1 MNIPKLRKRPIIK
14 SCHNINWEDEYSWIH
29 QENILEV
36 LKDGSKLLPEVKEY
50 LIEENTH
57 TENVMADTK
66 ELQKK
71 LFNEIKSRIKLD
83 DESLPYKDKKY
94 EYWTKV
100 TKEGNYSKK
109 LRRKIGEKNIET
121 YWDGDLEAKGKKF
134 FNTGDIAVSNND
146 ELLAYSVDDKGSE
159 YFTIFVRH
167 IADNQIIEE
176 PIPDTAGGITWSY
189 DDKYFFYSKLDKFHR
204 PRQIYRHKLG
214 SKVKDDELIF
224 EEKDERFTCG
234 IGTSSDE
241 KFYFIST
248 SEHTTSEVYFFTKNQ
263 TKPEPKL
270 ILKRKEGVE
279 YSIDSWNGYFWM
291 HTNQDAKD
299 FKISRC
305 KHDELNNWKDFVPAK
320 EEVLIGGFVLLNDW
334 MIRSE
339 RVDALPKLFIRN
351 LKTNQEEE
359 LIISDEEIISPGMTL
374 MQKDRNTNTLRIGY
388 ESPKTPSRTYEYNI
402 VTKEKKLVKELEIP
416 SGYNRDDYV
425 VKRKNCLGHDGR
437 KIPITITYHKD
448 TKLDGS
454 ANLLLYGYGS
464 YGHSISPSFST
475 TRLSLINRNIIWA
488 TAHIRGGMERGMKF
502 WEEGKMLN
510 KKNTFKDYIS
520 CANYLIDNKF
530 TSKGKIIGYGGSAGG
545 LLMGAVVNEAPDLFL
560 GMIMAVPFVDCLT
573 TNLDHSLP
581 LTAGEFN
588 EFGNAKENPEHFKYI
603 MSYSPYHNIKKMDYP
618 HLLITTSLSDNRV
631 LFDEPTKF
639 TARLRD
645 MKTDNNLL
653 LFKCEMDAGHGG
665 KSGRDA
671 AIEEVAFDYSFALKI
686 TNKLNS

>member
-1 MNIPKLRKRPIIK
+1 MNIPKLRKQPIIK

-305 KHDELNNWKDFVPAK
+305 KHEELNNWKDFVPAK

-560 GMIMAVPFVDCLT
+560 GMIIAVPFVDCLT

-639 TARLRD
+639 TAKLRD

>member
-1 MNIPKLRKRPIIK
+1 MNIPKLRKQPIIK

-167 IADNQIIEE
+167 IADNKIIEE

-248 SEHTTSEVYFFTKNQ
+248 SEHTTSEVYFFTKDQ

-305 KHDELNNWKDFVPAK
+305 KHDELNNWKDFIPAK

>member
-1 MNIPKLRKRPIIK
+1 MNIPKLRKQPIIK

-167 IADNQIIEE
+167 IADNKIIEE

-545 LLMGAVVNEAPDLFL
+545 LLMGVVVNEAPDLFL

>member
-1 MNIPKLRKRPIIK
+1 MNIPKLRKQPIIK
-14 SCHNINWEDEYSWIH
+14 SCHNINWEDEYSWVH

-167 IADNQIIEE
+167 IADNKIIEE

-248 SEHTTSEVYFFTKNQ
+248 SEHTTSEVYFFTKDQ

>member
-1 MNIPKLRKRPIIK
+1 MNIPKLRKQPIIK

-159 YFTIFVRH
+159 YFTIFVRN
-167 IADNQIIEE
+167 IADNKIIEE

-248 SEHTTSEVYFFTKNQ
+248 SEHTTSEVYFFSKDQ

-631 LFDEPTKF
+631 LFDAPTKF

>member
-1 MNIPKLRKRPIIK
+1 MNIPKLRKQPIIK

-305 KHDELNNWKDFVPAK
+305 KHEELNNWKDFVPAK

-545 LLMGAVVNEAPDLFL
+545 LLMGVVVNEAPDLFL

>member
-1 MNIPKLRKRPIIK
+1 MNIPKLRKQPIIK

-83 DESLPYKDKKY
+83 DESLPYKDKKF

-167 IADNQIIEE
+167 IADNKIIEE

-248 SEHTTSEVYFFTKNQ
+248 SEHTTSEVYFFTKDQ

>member
-1 MNIPKLRKRPIIK
+1 MNIPKLRKQPIIK

-167 IADNQIIEE
+167 IADNKIIEE

-248 SEHTTSEVYFFTKNQ
+248 SEHTTSEVYFFTKDQ

-305 KHDELNNWKDFVPAK
+305 KHEELNNWKDFVPAK

>member
-1 MNIPKLRKRPIIK
+1 MNIPKLRKQPIIK

-167 IADNQIIEE
+167 IADNKIIEE

-248 SEHTTSEVYFFTKNQ
+248 SEHTTSEVYFFTKDQ

-305 KHDELNNWKDFVPAK
+305 KHEELNNWKDFVPAK

-545 LLMGAVVNEAPDLFL
+545 LLMGAVVNETPDLFL

>member
-1 MNIPKLRKRPIIK
+1 MNIPKLRKQPTIK
-14 SCHNINWEDEYSWIH
+14 SCHNIDWEDEYAWVH

-36 LKDGSKLLPEVKEY
+36 LKDGSKLLPEVKKY
-50 LIEENTH
+50 LEEENAYTKKTMAE
-57 TENVMADTK
+57 TEP
-66 ELQKK
+66 LQKK
-71 LFNEIKSRIKLD
+71 LFDEIKGRIKLD
-83 DESLPYKDKKY
+83 DESLPFKDKQY

-109 LRRKIGEKNIET
+109 LRRKIGDNNIET
-121 YWDGDLEAKGKKF
+121 YWDGDVEAKGKKF
-134 FNTGDIAVSNND
+134 FSTGDIAVSNND
-146 ELLAYSVDDKGSE
+146 QFLAYSIDDKGSE
-159 YFTIFVRH
+159 YFTIYVRN
-167 IADNQIIEE
+167 IADNKIIED
-176 PIPDTAGGITWSY
+176 PIPDTAGGVTWSY
-189 DDKYFFYSKLDKFHR
+189 DDQYFFYSKLDKFHR
-204 PRQIYRHKLG
+204 PKQIFRHKLG
-214 SKVKDDELIF
+214 TKIKEDELIF

-241 KFYFIST
+241 KFYFISA
-248 SEHTTSEVYFFTKNQ
+248 SEHTTSEVYYFDKNQ
-263 TKPEPKL
+263 TKPKPQL
-270 ILKRKEGVE
+270 ILKRKEGIE
-279 YSIDSWNGYFWM
+279 YSIDSWGGYFWM
-291 HTNQDAKD
+291 HTNEGAKD

-305 KHDELNNWKDFVPAK
+305 KHEELGKWEDYIPAK
-320 EEVLIGGFVLLNDW
+320 DEVLIGGFVLLNKW

-339 RVDALPKLFIRN
+339 RVDALPKLFVRN
-351 LKTNQEEE
+351 LETNQEEE
-359 LIISDEEIISPGMTL
+359 LIISDEEIISPSMSL
-374 MQKDRNTNTLRIGY
+374 MQKDRNTEILRVNY
-388 ESPKTPSRTYEYNI
+388 ESPKTPTRTYEYNI
-402 VTKEKKLVKELEIP
+402 KTKEKKLVKELEIP
-416 SGYNRDDYV
+416 SGYNRDDYI
-425 VKRKNCLGHDGR
+425 VKRKNCIAHDGR

-520 CANYLIDNKF
+520 CAKYLIDEKY

-545 LLMGAVVNEAPDLFL
+545 LLMGAVVNEAPHLFL
-560 GMIMAVPFVDCLT
+560 GMIMAVPFVDSLT

-588 EFGNAKENPEHFKYI
+588 EFGNAKENIEHFKYI

-618 HLLITTSLSDNRV
+618 NLLITTSLSDNRV

-645 MKTDNNLL
+645 KKTDNNLL

-671 AIEEVAFDYSFALKI
+671 AIEEVAFDYAFALKI

>member
-1 MNIPKLRKRPIIK
+1 MNIPKLRKQPTIK
-14 SCHNINWEDEYSWIH
+14 SCHNIDWEDEYAWVH

-36 LKDGSKLLPEVKEY
+36 LKDGSKLLPEVKKY
-50 LIEENTH
+50 LEEENAFTKKTMAE
-57 TENVMADTK
+57 TEP
-66 ELQKK
+66 LQKK
-71 LFNEIKSRIKLD
+71 LFDEIKGRIKLD
-83 DESLPYKDKKY
+83 DESLPFKDKQY

-109 LRRKIGEKNIET
+109 LRRKIGDNNIET
-121 YWDGDLEAKGKKF
+121 YWDGDVEAKGKKF
-134 FNTGDIAVSNND
+134 FSTGDIAVSNND
-146 ELLAYSVDDKGSE
+146 QFLAYSIDDKGSE
-159 YFTIFVRH
+159 YFTIYVRN
-167 IADNQIIEE
+167 IADNKIIED
-176 PIPDTAGGITWSY
+176 PIPDTAGGVTWSY
-189 DDKYFFYSKLDKFHR
+189 DDQYFFYSKLDKFHR
-204 PRQIYRHKLG
+204 PKQIFRHKLG
-214 SKVKDDELIF
+214 TKIKEDELIF

-241 KFYFIST
+241 KFYFISA
-248 SEHTTSEVYFFTKNQ
+248 SEHTTSEVYYFDKDQ
-263 TKPEPKL
+263 TKPEPQL
-270 ILKRKEGVE
+270 ILKRKEGIE
-279 YSIDSWNGYFWM
+279 YSIDSWGGYFWM
-291 HTNQDAKD
+291 HTNEGAKD

-305 KHDELNNWKDFVPAK
+305 KHEELGKWEDYIPAK
-320 EEVLIGGFVLLNDW
+320 DEVLIGGFVLLNKW

-339 RVDALPKLFIRN
+339 RVDALPKLFVRN
-351 LKTNQEEE
+351 LETNQEEE
-359 LIISDEEIISPGMTL
+359 LIISDEEIISPSMSL
-374 MQKDRNTNTLRIGY
+374 MQKDRNTEILRVNY
-388 ESPKTPSRTYEYNI
+388 ESPKTPTRTYEYNI
-402 VTKEKKLVKELEIP
+402 KTKEKKLVKELEIP
-416 SGYNRDDYV
+416 SGYNRDDYI
-425 VKRKNCLGHDGR
+425 VKRKNCIAHDGR

-520 CANYLIDNKF
+520 CAKYLIDEKY

-545 LLMGAVVNEAPDLFL
+545 LLMGAVVNEAPNLFL
-560 GMIMAVPFVDCLT
+560 GMIMAVPFVDSLT

-588 EFGNAKENPEHFKYI
+588 EFGNAKENIEHFKYI

-618 HLLITTSLSDNRV
+618 NLLITTSLSDNRV

-645 MKTDNNLL
+645 KKTDNNLL

-671 AIEEVAFDYSFALKI
+671 AIEEVAFDYAFALKI

>member
-1 MNIPKLRKRPIIK
+1 MNIPKLRKQPIIK

-248 SEHTTSEVYFFTKNQ
+248 SEHTTSEVYFFTKDQ

-545 LLMGAVVNEAPDLFL
+545 LLMGVVVNEAPDLFL

>member
-1 MNIPKLRKRPIIK
+1 MNIPKLRKQPTIK
-14 SCHNINWEDEYSWIH
+14 SCHNIDWEDEYAWVH

-36 LKDGSKLLPEVKEY
+36 LKDGSKLLPEVKKY
-50 LIEENTH
+50 LEEENAFTKKTMAE
-57 TENVMADTK
+57 TEP
-66 ELQKK
+66 LQKK
-71 LFNEIKSRIKLD
+71 LFDEIKGRIKLD
-83 DESLPYKDKKY
+83 DESLPFKDKQY

-109 LRRKIGEKNIET
+109 LRRKIGDNNIET
-121 YWDGDLEAKGKKF
+121 YWDGDVEAKGKKF
-134 FNTGDIAVSNND
+134 FSTGDIAVSNND
-146 ELLAYSVDDKGSE
+146 QFLAYSIDDKGSE
-159 YFTIFVRH
+159 YFTIYVRN
-167 IADNQIIEE
+167 IADNKIIED
-176 PIPDTAGGITWSY
+176 PIPDTAGGVTWSY
-189 DDKYFFYSKLDKFHR
+189 DDQYFFYSKLDKFHR
-204 PRQIYRHKLG
+204 PKQIFRHKLG
-214 SKVKDDELIF
+214 TKIKEDELIF

-241 KFYFIST
+241 KFYFISA
-248 SEHTTSEVYFFTKNQ
+248 SEHTTSEVYYFDKNQ
-263 TKPEPKL
+263 TKPKPQL
-270 ILKRKEGVE
+270 ILKRKEGIE
-279 YSIDSWNGYFWM
+279 YSIDSWGGYFWM
-291 HTNQDAKD
+291 HTNEGAKD

-305 KHDELNNWKDFVPAK
+305 KHEELGKWEDYIPAK
-320 EEVLIGGFVLLNDW
+320 DEVLIGGFVLLNKW

-339 RVDALPKLFIRN
+339 RVDALPKLFVRN
-351 LKTNQEEE
+351 LETNQEEE
-359 LIISDEEIISPGMTL
+359 LIISDEEIISPSMSL
-374 MQKDRNTNTLRIGY
+374 MQKDRNTEVLRVNY
-388 ESPKTPSRTYEYNI
+388 ESPKTPTRTYEYNI
-402 VTKEKKLVKELEIP
+402 KTKEKKLVKELEIP
-416 SGYNRDDYV
+416 SGYNRDDYI
-425 VKRKNCLGHDGR
+425 VKRKNCIAHDGR

-520 CANYLIDNKF
+520 CAKYLIDEKY

-545 LLMGAVVNEAPDLFL
+545 LLMGAVVNEAPHLFL
-560 GMIMAVPFVDCLT
+560 GMIMAVPFVDSLT

-588 EFGNAKENPEHFKYI
+588 EFGNAKENIEHFKYI

-618 HLLITTSLSDNRV
+618 NLLITTSLSDNRV

-645 MKTDNNLL
+645 KKTDNNLL

-671 AIEEVAFDYSFALKI
+671 AIEEVAFDYAFALKI

>member
-1 MNIPKLRKRPIIK
+1 MNIPKLRKQPIIK

-159 YFTIFVRH
+159 YFTIFVRN
-167 IADNQIIEE
+167 IADNKIIEE

-305 KHDELNNWKDFVPAK
+305 KHEELNNWKDFVPAK

-545 LLMGAVVNEAPDLFL
+545 LLMGVVVNEAPDLFL

>member
-1 MNIPKLRKRPIIK
+1 MNIPKLRKQPIIK

-248 SEHTTSEVYFFTKNQ
+248 SEHTTSEVYFFTKDQ

-299 FKISRC
+299 FKISRS
-305 KHDELNNWKDFVPAK
+305 KHEELNNWKDFVPAK

>member
-1 MNIPKLRKRPIIK
+1 MNIPKLRKQPIIK

-334 MIRSE
+334 MIR
-339 RVDALPKLFIRN
+339 
-351 LKTNQEEE
+351 
-359 LIISDEEIISPGMTL
+359 
-374 MQKDRNTNTLRIGY
+374 
-388 ESPKTPSRTYEYNI
+388 
-402 VTKEKKLVKELEIP
+402 
-416 SGYNRDDYV
+416 
-425 VKRKNCLGHDGR
+425 
-437 KIPITITYHKD
+437 
-448 TKLDGS
+448 
-454 ANLLLYGYGS
+454 
-464 YGHSISPSFST
+464 
-475 TRLSLINRNIIWA
+475 
-488 TAHIRGGMERGMKF
+488 
-502 WEEGKMLN
+502 
-510 KKNTFKDYIS
+510 
-520 CANYLIDNKF
+520 
-530 TSKGKIIGYGGSAGG
+530 
-545 LLMGAVVNEAPDLFL
+545 
-560 GMIMAVPFVDCLT
+560 
-573 TNLDHSLP
+573 
-581 LTAGEFN
+581 
-588 EFGNAKENPEHFKYI
+588 
-603 MSYSPYHNIKKMDYP
+603 
-618 HLLITTSLSDNRV
+618 
-631 LFDEPTKF
+631 
-639 TARLRD
+639 
-645 MKTDNNLL
+645 
-653 LFKCEMDAGHGG
+653 
-665 KSGRDA
+665 
-671 AIEEVAFDYSFALKI
+671 
-686 TNKLNS
+686 

>member
-1 MNIPKLRKRPIIK
+1 MNIPKLRKQPTIK
-14 SCHNINWEDEYSWIH
+14 TCHSISWEDDFSWVH

-36 LKDGSKLLPEVKEY
+36 LKDGSKLLPEVKKY
-50 LIEENTH
+50 LDEENAYTQKQL
-57 TENVMADTK
+57 EDTK
-66 ELQKK
+66 PLQKK
-71 LFNEIKSRIKLD
+71 LFDEIKSRIKLD

-109 LRRKIGEKNIET
+109 LRRKIGDNQIET
-121 YWDGDLEAKGKKF
+121 YWDGDIEAKGKKF
-134 FNTGDIAVSNND
+134 FSAGDVAVSHND
-146 ELLAYSVDDKGSE
+146 EFLAYSIDDKGSE
-159 YFTIFVRH
+159 YFTIFIRR
-167 IADNQIIEE
+167 ISDNKIIEE

-204 PRQIYRHKLG
+204 PRQIFRHKIG
-214 SKVKDDELIF
+214 TNIKEDILIF
-224 EEKDERFTCG
+224 EEQDDRFTCG

-248 SEHTTSEVYFFTKNQ
+248 SEHTTSEVYYFNKDE

-270 ILKRKEGVE
+270 ILERKDGVE
-279 YSIDSWNGYFWM
+279 YSLDSWGGYFWM
-291 HTNQDAKD
+291 HTNRDAKD
-299 FKISRC
+299 FKILRC
-305 KHDELNNWKDFVPAK
+305 KINDINDWEDFIPAK
-320 EEVLIGGFVLLNDW
+320 NEVLIGGFVLLNNW
-334 MIRSE
+334 MVRSE
-339 RVDALPKLFIRN
+339 RVDALPKLFVRN
-351 LKTNQEEE
+351 LKTNEEEE
-359 LIISDEEIISPGMTL
+359 LKISDEEIISPSMSLG
-374 MQKDRNTNTLRIGY
+374 QKDRNTDTIRISY
-388 ESPKTPSRTYEYNI
+388 ESPKTPTRTYEYNLAN
-402 VTKEKKLVKELEIP
+402 KEKKLLKELEIP
-416 SGYNRDDYV
+416 SGYEQDNYIVRRV
-425 VKRKNCLGHDGR
+425 NCLAHDGR

-464 YGHSISPSFST
+464 YGHTVSPSFST

-488 TAHIRGGMERGMKF
+488 TAHIRGGMERGMKY

-520 CANYLIDNKF
+520 CAKHLIDQKY

-545 LLMGAVVNEAPDLFL
+545 LLMGAVVNEAPELFL
-560 GMIMAVPFVDCLT
+560 GMIMAVPFVDSLT

-588 EFGNAKENPEHFKYI
+588 EFGNAKENIEHFKYI
-603 MSYSPYHNIKKMDYP
+603 KSYSPYHNIKKMDYP
-618 HLLITTSLSDNRV
+618 HILITTSLSDNRV

-639 TARLRD
+639 TAKLRD
-645 MKTDNNLL
+645 TKTDNNLL

-671 AIEEVAFDYSFALKI
+671 AIEEVAFDYAFALKI
-686 TNKLNS
+686 TDKLNT